1 MRARF
6 QTTAQKHQ
14 STTNNEPVSHS
25 INYFLVSSFKI
36 ELSICVLYSGG
47 EYVIQSSRIIKVAC
61 AKFTAHFRYCSVPEK
76 GEVYKKIANLN
87 CICHHSLYMFCAFSL
102 RTKMET
108 INWPNMQTNKQRKT
122 VWNIQDL
129 QLHWVASSIILH
141 VNISQTTRGEQ
152 AHPNWLEQASTAYRW
167 TPIWGVKGEKFKF
180 SLFQVFSCLSNKT
193 GSINLESASSAAAA
207 AKQTNLIFV
216 NSILVGFNCFVITL
230 LLHVLLN
237 AS

>member
-1 MRARF
+1 MRDRV

-108 INWPNMQTNKQRKT
+108 INWPNMQTNKQTKKDCLEYT
-122 VWNIQDL
+122 GFAVTLSCIEYNFACQH
-129 QLHWVASSIILH
+129 QP
-141 VNISQTTRGEQ
+141 NNTRGT
-152 AHPNWLEQASTAYRW
+152 ST
-167 TPIWGVKGEKFKF
+167 PK
-180 SLFQVFSCLSNKT
+180 
-193 GSINLESASSAAAA
+193 
-207 AKQTNLIFV
+207 
-216 NSILVGFNCFVITL
+216 LVGTSKYSISMNTHL
-230 LLHVLLN
+230 GR
-237 AS
+237 